1 MLKSLHEQ
9 EGKRDKS
16 DVYLMVMRWIFKG
29 FFEEAVGIK
38 KRELVKCTSSL
49 ILYINYRLQGK

>member
-1 MLKSLHEQ
+1 
-9 EGKRDKS
+9 
-16 DVYLMVMRWIFKG
+16 MVMQWIFKG

-38 KRELVKCTSSL
+38 KKELIKCTSSL